1 MKKTPPPKKP
11 LVHFIGIGGI
21 GMSSLAQWFMAQ
33 NWAVTGSDIT
43 RSLITHDAAKR
54 GVKVKIGPQ
63 KASNLP
69 SRTSLV
75 IRTQAVKPDNPEYAA
90 ARHRKVPIMTYPEI
104 VGQLTDEYRTV
115 AVAGAHGKSTT
126 TAFMA
131 LLLERAKL
139 DPTVIIG
146 TRLKEFGE
154 NNFRPGHGPWL
165 VLEAD
170 EYGKAFL
177 NYTPTIAIITN
188 IDKEHL
194 DTYGRLAG
202 VKRAFLTFI
211 GRILPGGALIVNAD
225 DKNTVSL
232 KSRTLKIARKNHV
245 EVIWYSRRSPLA
257 AKLRKVLKIPGEHN
271 VSNAL
276 AAMAA
281 AKLFHIPEKNALV
294 TLGIYRGSWRR
305 FDRRGSFRDAIVFD
319 DYAHHPTEIKATL
332 RGFRA
337 RFPKKKI
344 VCVYEPHQAERLRRL
359 WPEFQTCFDLADE
372 LVMLPIYRV
381 AGRDNREHPTYNSRN
396 LAALVAKRNPK
407 KTVRYLPDYRKLGK
421 TLVALS
427 PAPLRDK
434 VIVMMGAGTI
444 AEHTKGLLKHSRQ

>member
-1 MKKTPPPKKP
+1 MKEKAI
-11 LVHFIGIGGI
+11 HFIGIGGI

-33 NWAVTGSDIT
+33 NWAVTGSDISS
-43 RSLITHDAAKR
+43 SLITHDATKR
-54 GVKVKIGPQ
+54 GVRVKIGPQ

-69 SRTSLV
+69 FRASLV
-75 IRTQAVKPDNPEYAA
+75 IRTQAVKPKNPEYAA
-90 ARHRKVPIMTYPEI
+90 ARRGKVPVMTYPEI

-115 AVAGAHGKSTT
+115 AIAGAHGKSTT
-126 TAFMA
+126 TAFVA

-146 TRLKEFGE
+146 TRLKEFKD
-154 NNFRPGHGPWL
+154 NNFRAGKSPWL

-194 DTYGRLAG
+194 DTYKTLGG
-202 VKRAFLTFI
+202 VKRAFLAFI

-232 KSRTLKIARKNHV
+232 KFRIMKIARKNHV
-245 EVIWYSRRSPLA
+245 EVIWYSRRSPLT

-271 VSNAL
+271 ISNAL
-276 AAMAA
+276 AATTV
-281 AKLFHIPEKNALV
+281 AKLFHISSKNTLA
-294 TLGIYRGSWRR
+294 TLGRYEGSWRR
-305 FDRRGSFRDAIVFD
+305 FDRRGIFQGAIVFD

-332 RGFRA
+332 QGFHA
-337 RFPKKKI
+337 RFPKKRI

-372 LVMLPIYRV
+372 LIMLPIYRV
-381 AGRDNREHPTYNSRN
+381 AGRDKREHPTYNSRN
-396 LAALVAKRNPK
+396 LAAFVAKRNPK
-407 KTVRYLPDYRKLGK
+407 KTVRYLPDYHHLKK
-421 TLVALS
+421 TLAVLS

-434 VIVMMGAGTI
+434 VIVMTGAGTI
-444 AEHTKGLLKHSRQ
+444 AEHTETLLRK